1 MRSIFPNGSIGVLA
15 LILSM
20 IGYFMGV
27 GGNNGCAFGTVVLTG
42 GELDYASG
50 SVGWGIWNRESPGN
64 QEYVCDTYTSTE
76 ESLLV
81 DGKWRASRAMAVFAN
96 VCGGACMI
104 ICICLSCVSIPKTF
118 LKITSLLS
126 FTAGFFQCLVFIWFS
141 SDACSEYS
149 CRFSR
154 GAGFAVGAAIT
165 YMLNTFIIM
174 RVPLYQGRDDDIRF
188 TSATPVNQQANPP
201 PGSTQVTTEVMADG
215 TKKTTCTVV
224 NADGSQTVTETIE
237 HPARTEETAAVPF
250 ATAVPTDGSAGPAA
264 KTY

>member
-1 MRSIFPNGSIGVLA
+1 MHRIFPNGSIGVLA

-50 SVGWGIWNRESPGN
+50 SVGWGIWNRESPEN
-64 QEYVCDTYTSTE
+64 QEYVCNTYTSTE

-96 VCGGACMI
+96 VCGGVCMI

-126 FTAGFFQCLVFIWFS
+126 FTAGSFS
-141 SDACSEYS
+141 VWYS
-149 CRFSR
+149 FGSR
-154 GAGFAVGAAIT
+154 A
-165 YMLNTFIIM
+165 ML
-174 RVPLYQGRDDDIRF
+174 
-188 TSATPVNQQANPP
+188 
-201 PGSTQVTTEVMADG
+201 
-215 TKKTTCTVV
+215 VV
-224 NADGSQTVTETIE
+224 NTRVDSPEGQALLLVQQSLICSILLSLCGFLYIKAETMIFDLLLQR
-237 HPARTEETAAVPF
+237 P
-250 ATAVPTDGSAGPAA
+250 
-264 KTY
+264 